1 VTDADVDSTSLDSS
15 AERFLASHADPRQV
29 PVLADGTL
37 VGDWRVA
44 AFLGRGGSGEVYRV
58 VKDTGNGACDSEK
71 SAALKLLIREGDTAR
86 SRFLRETAL
95 FAQMDNPT
103 FPRFFAKGE
112 VGGRPYLVM
121 ELLEPRALP
130 SSDAR
135 VANFLLK
142 LCDGVD
148 TLHRMGYV
156 HRDIKPQNI
165 LWRTTSSVPIL
176 IDLGLAKD
184 TTREHNAVGTSLT
197 LVDGHAT
204 GVGTPGYAAPEQL
217 IGDAISPATD
227 IHALGM
233 LARECFGGRP
243 PRAWERVI
251 RRAVSSVPA
260 YRYPDIAAF
269 IHAIRHRHWRRNWLI
284 CAIFLA
290 AACGIAS
297 ACFLFRTRPVP
308 SVSSP
313 ASAVSSIPRQSS
325 DIAEHRRR
333 LVREINEKIQT
344 SRRYASMGSQKM
356 DDIANSTERLSS
368 TTNKEDRTALL
379 AHIRR
384 LQSELN
390 EFTRLQI
397 AATNGIDRLT
407 NKLKTMSDSEP
418 MPQVSR

>member
-1 VTDADVDSTSLDSS
+1 MTDADVDSTSLDSS
-15 AERFLASHADPRQV
+15 AERFLASHADPRKV

-37 VGDWRVA
+37 IGDWRIA

-58 VKDTGNGACDSEK
+58 VKDTGNSACDSGK

-95 FAQMDNPT
+95 FAQMDNPA

-112 VGGRPYLVM
+112 IGGRPYLIM
-121 ELLEPRALP
+121 ELLEPRTLP
-130 SSDAR
+130 SSDAK

-148 TLHRMGYV
+148 ALHHMGYV

-165 LWRTTSSVPIL
+165 LWRTTTSVPVL

-184 TTREHNAVGTSLT
+184 TTREHDAVGTSLT
-197 LVDGHAT
+197 LVDGHAA

-217 IGDAISPATD
+217 VGDAISPATD

-233 LARECFGGRP
+233 LARECFGGKP

-260 YRYPDIAAF
+260 YRYPDVAAF
-269 IHAIRHRHWRRNWLI
+269 AHAIRHRHWRRNWLV
-284 CAIFLA
+284 CVIFLA

-297 ACFLFRTRPVP
+297 ASFLLRTQPVP
-308 SVSSP
+308 SSS
-313 ASAVSSIPRQSS
+313 SSLSPLPSTSRQSS
-325 DIAEHRRR
+325 NIAEHRQR
-333 LVREINEKIQT
+333 LVREINEKLQT

-356 DDIANSTERLSS
+356 DDIADSTERLST

-397 AATNGIDRLT
+397 AATNGIDRLK
-407 NKLKTMSDSEP
+407 NELKAMSDSEP
-418 MPQVSR
+418 MPQVPR